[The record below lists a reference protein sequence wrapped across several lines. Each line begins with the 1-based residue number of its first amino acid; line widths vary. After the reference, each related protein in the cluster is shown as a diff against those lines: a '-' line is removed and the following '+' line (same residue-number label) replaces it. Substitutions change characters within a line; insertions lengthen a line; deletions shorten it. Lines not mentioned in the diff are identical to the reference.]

1 LAASNRSN
9 KGRTNTRQRAEE
21 RFSKLGEQ
29 LGSVIPMRPTAEPTP
44 PSAEPT
50 RPAQDSVVETRATSG
65 SAPETVVPPAAEPPA
80 AAQEASSPEVE
91 PSAAAPPEGL
101 IPPAAPTSGL
111 TTLPLSAIRVA
122 PDFNVRDR
130 AEDPELDEL
139 ADSIAAFGLL
149 EPLLVT
155 PDPDTAP
162 PVYQVLAGHRRLA
175 ALHLNGATEALVHI
189 KVVADEDEALA
200 VSMAENVHRRQLTWL
215 EEARGYQRLAD
226 KGWAVRRIAK
236 HMRRAPAHVSV
247 VLQIQRLPRI
257 WELVEQGQI
266 SPSVAR
272 ALTQLFDENGQ
283 PLREDVLEDTLAWV
297 LRHHPSYE
305 RLKHYISARLA
316 SPSATNR
323 NRGRDLPQRIER
335 QAAWLERRATQLP
348 YLYLVSTIDRVS
360 KTLEALETERRLREL
375 QTDPARNTPDG
386 EV

>member
-1 LAASNRSN
+1 M
-9 KGRTNTRQRAEE
+9 Q
-21 RFSKLGEQ
+21 
-29 LGSVIPMRPTAEPTP
+29 PTGDPTP

-50 RPAQDSVVETRATSG
+50 RPAQDAVVETPAPTGPAPEAVAPPAPEASATVHAA
-65 SAPETVVPPAAEPPA
+65 SAPEVDPLTAPPADARAPA
-80 AAQEASSPEVE
+80 AA
-91 PSAAAPPEGL
+91 
-101 IPPAAPTSGL
+101 TSGL

-155 PDPDTAP
+155 PDPDTNPA
-162 PVYQVLAGHRRLA
+162 VYQVLAGHRRLA

-272 ALTQLFDENGQ
+272 ALTQLFDESGQ

-316 SPSATNR
+316 SPSATSR
-323 NRGRDLPQRIER
+323 SRGRDLPQRVER

-348 YLYLVSTIDRVS
+348 YPYLVSAIERVS
-360 KTLEALETERRLREL
+360 QTLEALEAERRQREA
-375 QTDPARNTPDG
+375 QTRANNPTEPTPDA
-386 EV
+386 ET